1 MLVLLLVPKSSTGR
15 VFLDRV
21 AVRKDCSRDDRRREK
36 VLLDDSAVAA
46 TGCSGDLDA
55 EGMAALRRW
64 LEALWNGEREAGDDL
79 ATAVAMADHG
89 GRARL
94 GWRDQKEGPLAP
106 CATRPATRQKSET
119 PVLMMKT

>member
-1 MLVLLLVPKSSTGR
+1 VLVLALTLLLVPKSSTGR

-36 VLLDDSAVAA
+36 VLLDDSATA
-46 TGCSGDLDA
+46 GCSGGLDG

-89 GRARL
+89 GRARCWL
-94 GWRDQKEGPLAP
+94 ERSKGRTLSALRDKARNEAKE
-106 CATRPATRQKSET
+106 
-119 PVLMMKT
+119 